1 MGALEIIVLV
11 DTILIVVLMMLLYLL
26 KKHVDKLTKK
36 LDELALNHTKKI
48 QMLEELMNIYM
59 TYEDDAD
66 S

>member
-1 MGALEIIVLV
+1 MEILNIIRLV
-11 DTILIVVLMMLLYLL
+11 DTILIVVLIVVLYLL
-26 KKHVDKLTKK
+26 KKNVDKLTKK
-36 LDELALNHTKKI
+36 LDETSLNHNRKI

>member
-1 MGALEIIVLV
+1 MGILNIIILV
-11 DTILIVVLMMLLYLL
+11 DTILIVVLMVVLYLL
-26 KKHVDKLTKK
+26 KKHVDKLTKT
-36 LDELALNHTKKI
+36 LDELALNHTQKI

>member
-1 MGALEIIVLV
+1 MEILNIIILV
-11 DTILIVVLMMLLYLL
+11 DTILIVVLIVVLYLL
-26 KKHVDKLTKK
+26 KKNVDKLTKK
-36 LDELALNHTKKI
+36 LDETSLNHNRKI

>member
-11 DTILIVVLMMLLYLL
+11 ATILIVVLMMLLYLL
-26 KKHVDKLTKK
+26 KKHVDKLTKT
-36 LDELALNHTKKI
+36 LDELALNHNRKI
-48 QMLEELMNIYM
+48 QMLEELMNIYI

>member
-1 MGALEIIVLV
+1 MGALEIIVLF
-11 DTILIVVLMMLLYLL
+11 DTILIVVLMVMLYLL
-26 KKHVDKLTKK
+26 KKCVDKLTKT